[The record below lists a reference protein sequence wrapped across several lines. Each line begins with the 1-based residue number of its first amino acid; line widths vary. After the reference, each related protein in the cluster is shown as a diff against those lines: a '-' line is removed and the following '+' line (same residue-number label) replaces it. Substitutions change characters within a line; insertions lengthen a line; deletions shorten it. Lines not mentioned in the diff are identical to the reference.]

1 MTAAP
6 RRPADRRARLTV
18 STLALIAAVTLGL
31 TAALHWGALGWIAAG
46 AFLLAAV
53 VALVLHRNRHH

>member
-6 RRPADRRARLTV
+6 RRSADRRTRLTV
-18 STLALIAAVTLGL
+18 SMLALIAAVILGL

-53 VALVLHRNRHH
+53 VALVRHHSRHH